1 MKKIVLMMVA
11 LLSMTAVQAQESDKK
26 QEQQF
31 RGPRQVTPEQ
41 MTERMTN
48 DLKLTDEQKTKVL
61 ALNKEYEKVIAGPGM
76 RGHRP
81 PKADGESGATAQNG
95 QQRPERPQLTDE
107 QREQMR
113 KEMQE
118 RMKQRE
124 EYEQKLKEILTE
136 DQYKQYQESRPRR
149 RGFGGRGHGRHG
161 GFGGQG
167 GPRPQF

>member
-61 ALNKEYEKVIAGPGM
+61 ALNKEYEKVIGGPGM
-76 RGHRP
+76 RGPRP
-81 PKADGESGATAQNG
+81 GRGNGEAQNG

-107 QREQMR
+107 QREQLR